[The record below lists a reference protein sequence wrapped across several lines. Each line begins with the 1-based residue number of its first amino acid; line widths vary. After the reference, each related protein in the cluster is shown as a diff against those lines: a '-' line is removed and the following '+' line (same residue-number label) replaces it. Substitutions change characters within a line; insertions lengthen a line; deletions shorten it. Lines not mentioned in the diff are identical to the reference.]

1 MSFTENDQLNDAKAK
16 VRADYG
22 ENRKIADGNYDK
34 SLAVRCVNGTFVG
47 RRRENIIAYKGI
59 LSAGDEMRTRG

>member
-34 SLAVRCVNGTFVG
+34 LFPDKVLLHLTYLCYTW
-47 RRRENIIAYKGI
+47 
-59 LSAGDEMRTRG
+59 